1 MSRTGLVLEG
11 GAMRGLF
18 TAGVMD
24 VLLENGV
31 TFDGAVGVSAGA
43 VFGCNYKSRQIGRVL
58 RYNTRYCRD
67 PRYCSLRSLLK
78 TGDLY
83 GADFCYRELP
93 EELDPFDK
101 ETYESNPMAFYVVC
115 TDVDTGKAVY
125 HRCDTADAGSYEWM
139 RASASMPLASRPV
152 GLEGKR
158 LLDGGIADPIP
169 LWFFQRE
176 GYERNVVVLTQPR
189 DFVKKPDEE
198 LPLLRLTMN
207 RYPRLM
213 ETLGKRHKVYNAAT
227 AYIRQQEQAETVFVI
242 APEAPLGVGSVEKNP
257 DELRRVYALGRRA
270 AKNQLKELQLFLE
283 G

>member
-1 MSRTGLVLEG
+1 METLEAADIPTAYFDVSDFDDYLRLLELCTSITGRKDLYEQHGLEVQRQIHAVLEK
-11 GAMRGLF
+11 AENRG
-18 TAGVMD
+18 TAPK
-24 VLLENGV
+24 VL
-31 TFDGAVGVSAGA
+31 
-43 VFGCNYKSRQIGRVL
+43 C
-58 RYNTRYCRD
+58 
-67 PRYCSLRSLLK
+67 
-78 TGDLY
+78 
-83 GADFCYRELP
+83 
-93 EELDPFDK
+93 
-101 ETYESNPMAFYVVC
+101 
-115 TDVDTGKAVY
+115 
-125 HRCDTADAGSYEWM
+125 M

-152 GLEGKR
+152 ELEGKR

-198 LPLLRLTMN
+198 LPLLCLTMN

-227 AYIRQQEQAETVFVI
+227 AYIRQQEQAGTVFVI